1 MNSRADQDG
10 LASRNAQRPD
20 DPCGRPALISF
31 AGRLRL
37 SIYGQDSANSM
48 PSPWLRSA
56 TDVGHRR
63 GGNVLRAELG
73 MSGPSHEQVR
83 SAALALLSQNQG
95 LTKNAGQFL
104 GQIAVDRTPLTPNQ
118 ADWLD
123 KLLARIGMPGM
134 VGERQS

>member
-1 MNSRADQDG
+1 
-10 LASRNAQRPD
+10 
-20 DPCGRPALISF
+20 
-31 AGRLRL
+31 
-37 SIYGQDSANSM
+37 
-48 PSPWLRSA
+48 
-56 TDVGHRR
+56 
-63 GGNVLRAELG
+63 